1 MKKEEVMFEKQIAV
15 FLTLCVTESFTKT
28 AERLFMSQGTVSKY
42 VAFLEKKF
50 GPLVKRNN
58 NGVVVNE
65 QGKLVFDYFV
75 RMLDQEFQME
85 YELLRL
91 EKPLPTVTIST
102 IPSIVNYHIFQVI
115 KEFQKK
121 YPAIEVR
128 FQESSMRDWEKDVS
142 LEGVDFLFFHQMS
155 ERISLLDYEALAG
168 EDEKFVV
175 AVNKNNS
182 LAAYPELHFKD
193 LVDEKFFL
201 LDWSTKKVDPILNIL
216 KRDFAKSQ
224 ISYIG
229 QNLDMIMS
237 SVSSNMGVSILLKRI
252 IPDKETHQLKLVP
265 FKDLEGGKV
274 VLVRQRQVDHS
285 RPANLFWEFVMTNQW
300 RIVE

>member
-1 MKKEEVMFEKQIAV
+1 MFEKQIAV
-15 FLTLCVTESFTKT
+15 FLTLCVTGSFTKT

-42 VAFLEKKF
+42 IAFLEKKF

-65 QGKLVFDYFV
+65 QGKLVFDYFIK
-75 RMLDQEFQME
+75 MLDQEFQMK
-85 YELLRL
+85 YELLQM
-91 EKPLPTVTIST
+91 EEAHPTITIST

-128 FQESSMRDWEKDVS
+128 FQESSMRDWEKDIS
-142 LEGVDFLFFHQMS
+142 PEKIDFLFFHQMN
-155 ERISLLDYEALAG
+155 ERISLLNYEALAG
-168 EDEKFVV
+168 EFEEFVV
-175 AVNKNNS
+175 AVNRNNS
-182 LAAYPELHFKD
+182 LSTYPELHFKD
-193 LVDEKFFL
+193 LVNEKFFL
-201 LDWSTKKVDPILNIL
+201 LDWSTKKVDPILNVL
-216 KRDFAKSQ
+216 KKDFAESQ
-224 ISYIG
+224 ILYIG
-229 QNLDMIMS
+229 QNLDMILS

-265 FKDLEGGKV
+265 FNDLEGGKV

-285 RPANLFWEFVMTNQW
+285 RPANLFWEFVMTNQLVKSGIPKW
-300 RIVE
+300 NS